1 MVERSKL
8 VGKADF
14 LLTFLPIIIVQ
25 AILCLA
31 AMSGVAIRQAS
42 SKVTRRIEEDINQ
55 RPKRLCEKENTAP
68 AIPVDVSSTAT
79 LTEEN
84 LGVNDLFLTENQK
97 ERSTAYLAMKLNS
110 LKDKQARFVSHKEF
124 LTCCLA
130 EELVLEELKAT
141 LEPTIGNHD
150 QEFLDNWY
158 SKQKQFSLLVM
169 EDILQFCEKT
179 INKTVPDIK
188 KLKVL

>member
-1 MVERSKL
+1 
-8 VGKADF
+8 
-14 LLTFLPIIIVQ
+14 
-25 AILCLA
+25 
-31 AMSGVAIRQAS
+31 MSSSDVRCSHSAS
-42 SKVTRRIEEDINQ
+42 FFKVTRRIEEDINQ
-55 RPKRLCEKENTAP
+55 RPKRLHEKENTAP

-84 LGVNDLFLTENQK
+84 LGVNDLLLTENQK

-188 KLKVL
+188 KQKVL